1 MKGPYKVLVS
11 DNISAEGKVILEQ
24 AQGIEADIRAKVPAD
39 ELKRI
44 IKDYHGLI
52 VRSATKVTAEVIAAA
67 PNLRVIGRAGTGVD
81 NIDLDAASKKGI
93 VVMNTPGGNTLSAA
107 EHTISLL
114 FSLARHIPQAT
125 ASVKAGKWE
134 KERFMGTEVQG
145 QILGI
150 IGLGSIGS
158 VVAKLAEGLGMKVI
172 GYDPY
177 LSAEAAAKRKV
188 EMVTLDELFAR
199 SDFITVHTPLTST
212 TKGLINASAIEK
224 MKKGVRLINCARG
237 GIIEEKALYEAII
250 KGKVAGAALDV
261 FEKEPPGTNPLFE
274 LEQVICTPHLGA
286 STTEAQVKVS
296 IAIAQQVVE
305 YLLQGTARNA
315 VNLPSISPEA
325 LALLSPYLTL
335 AEKIGKFQAQISPGR
350 MQEVNVTYSGQVVD
364 LDTTLITMSLLKG
377 LLDPIIEEK
386 VNYVNAPIL
395 AKERGIRVKEVKSR
409 EAEDFTTLLTVQLQ
423 TDTGQNTV
431 AGTLFGRNEPRFVR
445 INKFVT
451 EAIPAGNILFI
462 HNQDKPGVIGNL
474 GNLLASQNIN
484 IGQMHLSRDK
494 IGGTA
499 ISLIHIDEKV
509 SAEVLGALLKL
520 PHILSAVQVEL

>member
-1 MKGPYKVLVS
+1 MDSRWKVLVS
-11 DNISAEGKVILEQ
+11 DNISAEGRAILEQ
-24 AQGIEADIRAKVPAD
+24 AQGIEADIRSKVPAE
-39 ELKRI
+39 ELKKI

-81 NIDLDAASKKGI
+81 NIDLEAASKRGI

-107 EHTISLL
+107 EHTISMLL
-114 FSLARHIPQAT
+114 SLARHIPQAT

-134 KERFMGTEVQG
+134 KDRFMGTEVKDRT
-145 QILGI
+145 LGI

-158 VVAKLAEGLGMKVI
+158 VVARLAEGLGMKVI

-177 LSAEAAAKRKV
+177 LSAEVAAKRKV
-188 EMVTLDELFAR
+188 EMVSLDELFAK
-199 SDFITVHTPLTST
+199 SDFITVHTPLTPST
-212 TKGLINASAIEK
+212 KNLINAASLAK

-237 GIIEEKALYEAII
+237 GIIDEKALYEAIVS
-250 KGKVAGAALDV
+250 GHVAGAALDV
-261 FEKEPPGTNPLFE
+261 FEKEPPGSNPLLE

-286 STTEAQVKVS
+286 STTEAQIKVS

-315 VNLPSISPEA
+315 VNLPSLSPETF
-325 LALLSPYLTL
+325 ALLSPYLSL
-335 AEKIGKFQAQISPGR
+335 AEKIGKFQAQITPGR
-350 MQEVNVTYSGQVVD
+350 MQEVNISYSGQVVEM
-364 LDTTLITMSLLKG
+364 DTPLITMALLKG

-395 AKERGIRVKEVKSR
+395 ARERGIKIKEAKTK
-409 EAEDFTTLLTVQLQ
+409 EAEDFTTLLTVQLR
-423 TDTGQNTV
+423 TDISQNTV
-431 AGTLFGRNEPRFVR
+431 AGTLFGKNEPRFVR
-445 INKFVT
+445 INEFVT

-474 GNLLASQNIN
+474 GNLLASHQIN

-494 IGGTA
+494 VGGTA
-499 ISLIHIDEKV
+499 ISLIHVDEKV
-509 SAEVLGALLKL
+509 SREVLEAILKL
-520 PHILSAVQVEL
+520 PYILSARQVEL